1 MTAPARSKAS
11 PLVIRTTNE
20 LQAWSDSCRQQ
31 GRTIAMVPT
40 MGALHEGHL
49 SLVDAA
55 AKAAD
60 VVVVSIFVNPTQF
73 GPGEDFDAYPR
84 TETADLEKLKGH
96 AVEVVF
102 APNAA
107 QMYPEGFAT
116 SISVGGPSM
125 GLETDFR
132 PHFFS
137 GVATVVAKL
146 LLAAR
151 PHFAVFGEKDYQQL
165 LVVRRMTRDLNIGTE
180 IIGCPT
186 LREADGL
193 ALSSRNAYLDAP
205 ARQKAARLPAVL
217 KHVIVSLEAGA
228 PEETALA
235 DGRAALERSGFEVDY
250 LSLCDAATLGAPVP
264 GHERR
269 LLVAA
274 RLGSTRLIDNMPVTA
289 GD

>member
-1 MTAPARSKAS
+1 M
-11 PLVIRTTNE
+11 RTTAE
-20 LQAWSDSCRQQ
+20 LQAWSDSCRKQD
-31 GRTIAMVPT
+31 RSIAMVPT

-55 AKAAD
+55 KAKADAI
-60 VVVVSIFVNPTQF
+60 VVSIFVNPTQF

-84 TETADLEKLKGH
+84 TEASDLAKLEGH
-96 AVEVVF
+96 GVEVVF

-107 QMYPEGFAT
+107 QMYPDGFAT

-132 PHFFS
+132 PHFFA

-151 PHFAVFGEKDYQQL
+151 PHYAFFGEKDYQQL

-180 IIGCPT
+180 IVGNPT
-186 LREADGL
+186 VREADGL
-193 ALSSRNAYLDAP
+193 ALSSRNAYLDAD

-228 PEETALA
+228 PTETALA
-235 DGRAALERSGFEVDY
+235 DGRAALERNGFDVDY
-250 LSLCDAATLGAPVP
+250 LSLCDAETLGAPIP
-264 GHERR
+264 GHSRR

-274 RLGSTRLIDNMPVTA
+274 RLGSTRLIDNMPVAA
-289 GD
+289 GA